1 MTYTKKTNVNVRAK
15 LRWGI
20 VGIFALLLLACCFDA
35 PSYFNQA
42 INKINDKTHLSLP
55 TIPAKN
61 FNLGLDLQGGAQL
74 IYQANTTD
82 IADNEIGTAVEGVRD
97 VIERRVNSLGVSEP
111 IVQTNKVGDDYR
123 ISVELAGVTNIK
135 DAIAMIGGT
144 PILEFKE
151 VNNEPARELTAEEK
165 AEMTKYNK
173 EAKAKATQALQKVK
187 AGTDF
192 ASVVAEYSEDETS
205 KNNGGYAGYVTSAY
219 PEIYSWVSANVE
231 GAVSQTLI
239 ETAEGYNILK
249 RGGEKDGEIEVQAS
263 HILICYLGSQGCS
276 SPVYTKAEAKAK
288 AQEIYDQANASN
300 FAQLA
305 KDNSTDTSNKD
316 NGGDLGW
323 FSKGTMVE
331 SFEKAVFEN
340 SKVGEIV
347 GPVETDFG
355 FHVIYKTNERT
366 SKNYEV
372 YRILVNTKTETDII
386 PPQEAW
392 KNTDLSGKQLEKAEV
407 VTDPQTGAVQVSL
420 LFDSEGK
427 DLFADITGRN
437 VGQPVAIFLDGQPI
451 SVPTVN
457 DVIRDGRAVI
467 SGNFNIKEAQLL
479 SQRLN
484 TGALP
489 VPIELVSQQTVGA
502 SLGIQSLQ
510 LSLRAGIIGILAVML
525 FMLLYYR
532 LPGFLS
538 VISLTIYVAITL
550 ALYKLI
556 GVTLT
561 LSGIAGFIMSVG
573 MAVDAN
579 VLIFERMKEELR
591 LGKSLRVALEE
602 GFLRAWT
609 SIRDSNLS
617 TLISCV
623 LLMWIGTGFVKGF
636 AVTLSIG
643 ILVSMFTAITVSR
656 TMLRFICPWF
666 KEHGNWF
673 FLGSRKQ
680 EKVEVK
686 K

>member
-20 VGIFALLLLACCFDA
+20 VGIFALLLLVCCFDA

-42 INKINDKTHLSLP
+42 ITKINDKTHLSLP

-74 IYQANTTD
+74 VYQADTTN
-82 IADNEIGTAVEGVRD
+82 IADSEKGTAVEGVRD

-111 IVQTNKVGDDYR
+111 IVQTNKVGEDYR

-135 DAIAMIGGT
+135 DAISMIGGT

-151 VNNEPARELTAEEK
+151 VNNEPARELTVEEK
-165 AEMTKYNK
+165 GEMENYNK
-173 EAKAKATQALQKVK
+173 EAKTRANQALQKVK

-205 KNNGGYAGYVTSAY
+205 KNNGGYVGYVTSAY
-219 PEIYSWVSANVE
+219 PEIYSWASTNVE
-231 GAVSQTLI
+231 GAISNLV
-239 ETAEGYNILK
+239 ETTEGYNILK
-249 RGGEKDGEIEVQAS
+249 RGGEKDGEIEVRAS
-263 HILICYLGSQGCS
+263 HILICYLGSQSCS
-276 SPVYTKAEAKAK
+276 NPVYTKEEARAK
-288 AQEIYDQANASN
+288 AQEIYNQANASN

-323 FSKGTMVE
+323 FAKGTMVE

-355 FHVIYKTNERT
+355 FHVIYKTDERT

-372 YRILVNTKTETDII
+372 YRILINTKTETDII

-407 VTDPQTGAVQVSL
+407 VTDQRTGAVQVSL
-420 LFDSEGK
+420 SFDEEGK
-427 DLFADITGRN
+427 KLFADITGRN

-457 DVIRDGRAVI
+457 EVIRDGRAVI
-467 SGNFNIKEAQLL
+467 SGNFDLKEAQLL

-510 LSLRAGIIGILAVML
+510 LSLKAGIIGILAVML

-532 LPGFLS
+532 LPGLLS
-538 VISLTIYVAITL
+538 VVALTIYTATTL

-591 LGKSLRVALEE
+591 EGKSLRVAIEE

-643 ILVSMFTAITVSR
+643 VLVSMFTAITVSR
-656 TMLRFICPWF
+656 IMLRFICPWF
-666 KEHGNWF
+666 SEHGNWF

-680 EKVEVK
+680 EKVEVEK
-686 K
+686 